1 VGLSEEMEIGNF
13 SFYFFSRNYVK
24 ITEVYIRLEGF
35 KLNKHVFRKLI
46 AGVLTLILLVGLF
59 PGNHRVSAE
68 DTLNINAD
76 AAILIDAATGKVL
89 YEKNSDKVLG
99 IASMTKMMT
108 EYLLLEAVAE
118 GRVKWDQ
125 EYAVSEYVYTI
136 SQDTALS
143 NVPLRRDGT
152 YSIKELYEAM
162 TIYSANG
169 ATAAIAETIAGS
181 ESNFVKMMTDKA
193 NELGLKDFKFVNSSG
208 LNNHD
213 LKGMHS
219 VGGEDEE
226 NVMSARA
233 TAKLAYHLIKDF
245 PEVLETTSIPSKTFR
260 AGTDDATK
268 MDNWNWMLPELVFKY
283 PGVDG
288 LKTGTTDFAGYC
300 FTGTASRDGDRYITV
315 VMNAKGEGGEGTYK
329 SRFDETKK
337 MLDYAFSNF
346 STEEI
351 LPKNYQVKG
360 NKTLPVVKGKEN
372 QVKISTKEAME
383 LVIKNGE
390 KENYKP
396 VLVLDEKLLNKDRKL
411 TAPIKKGD
419 RVGYVTLE
427 SKDGQP
433 IHFLDEKSTVQ
444 VDVIASESVE
454 KANWFVL
461 SMRAIGGFFGDVWG
475 SVAST
480 VKGWF

>member
-1 VGLSEEMEIGNF
+1 MLLFLSFFTGF
-13 SFYFFSRNYVK
+13 S
-24 ITEVYIRLEGF
+24 
-35 KLNKHVFRKLI
+35 
-46 AGVLTLILLVGLF
+46 
-59 PGNHRVSAE
+59 PVSAE
-68 DTLNINAD
+68 EDTLGVNAD
-76 AAILIDAATGKVL
+76 AAILVDADTGRVL
-89 YEKNSDKVLG
+89 YAKNPDKVLG

-108 EYLLLEAVAE
+108 EYLLLEAVKE

-125 EYAVSEYVYTI
+125 KYSVSDYVYNV
-136 SQDTALS
+136 SQDRDLS
-143 NVPLRRDGT
+143 NVPLRKDGT

-169 ATAAIAETIAGS
+169 ATIAIAETIAGS
-181 ESNFVKMMTDKA
+181 EESFVKMMTDKA
-193 NELGLKDFKFVNSSG
+193 NELGLKNFKFVNATG

-219 VGGEDEE
+219 VGGAEEE

-233 TAKLAYHLIKDF
+233 TATLAFHLLKDF

-260 AGTDDATK
+260 AGTDDEIK

-283 PGVDG
+283 EGVDG

-300 FTGTASRDGDRYITV
+300 FTGTAERNGNRYITV

-346 STEEI
+346 SKEEV
-351 LPKNYQVKG
+351 LKKHYQVKDT
-360 NKTLPVVKGKEN
+360 KTIPVNKGKEN
-372 QVKISTKEAME
+372 QVKVYTKDAIE
-383 LVIKNGE
+383 LVNKKGE
-390 KENYKP
+390 KDNYKP
-396 VLVLDEKLLNKDRKL
+396 VLVLDKKLLNKDGEV

-419 RVGYVTLE
+419 RVGYIKLE
-427 SKDGQP
+427 TKDGTP
-433 IHFLDEKSTVQ
+433 IQFLDGKSPQ
-444 VDVIASESVE
+444 VDVIAAETVE

-461 SMRAIGGFFGDVWG
+461 SMRAVGGFFADVWG
-475 SVAST
+475 SVSST